1 MAGRPSTLGEE
12 QFLAVYGGIYEHSPW
27 VAQAVWDA
35 RPLPDTVDA
44 LHAAM
49 KAAVDAAPRER
60 RLALIRAHPDLAGR
74 AAVAGALS
82 TASTAEQAGAGLD
95 RCSPDEF
102 AAFQEL
108 NTAYKARFGFPFVIA
123 VRGLDRGGI
132 LDTFRRR
139 LANDADTEFDTAIEQ
154 IHTIARL
161 RLDALP

>member
-1 MAGRPSTLGEE
+1 MPHRPSTLTEE

-35 RPLPDTVDA
+35 RPLPDAVDA

-49 KAAVDAAPRER
+49 KAVVDAAPRER

-82 TASTAEQAGAGLD
+82 AASTAEQAGAGLD
-95 RCSPDEF
+95 RCSPDEV
-102 AAFQEL
+102 AAFREL
-108 NTAYKARFGFPFVIA
+108 NAAYKARFGFPFVIA
-123 VRGLDRGGI
+123 VRGLDRGDI
-132 LDTFRRR
+132 LDAFRRR

>member
-1 MAGRPSTLGEE
+1 MAGRPSTLSEE

-27 VAQAVWDA
+27 VAQAVWGA

-49 KAAVDAAPRER
+49 KAVVDAAPRER

-82 TASTAEQAGAGLD
+82 AASTAEQAGAGLD
-95 RCSPDEF
+95 QCSPDEV

-132 LDTFRRR
+132 LDAFRRR

>member
-1 MAGRPSTLGEE
+1 MAGRPSTLSEE

-27 VAQAVWDA
+27 VAHAVWDA

-74 AAVAGALS
+74 TAVAGALS
-82 TASTAEQAGAGLD
+82 AASTAEQASAGLD
-95 RCSPDEF
+95 RCSPDEV

-108 NTAYKARFGFPFVIA
+108 NAAYKARFGFPFVIA
-123 VRGLDRGGI
+123 VRGLDRGDI
-132 LDTFRRR
+132 LDAFRRR

>member
-1 MAGRPSTLGEE
+1 MQGTLSEE

-44 LHAAM
+44 LHTAM

-82 TASTAEQAGAGLD
+82 AASTAEQAGAGLD
-95 RCSPDEF
+95 RCSPDEV

-108 NTAYKARFGFPFVIA
+108 NAAYKARFGFPFVIA
-123 VRGLDRGGI
+123 VRGLDRGDI
-132 LDTFRRR
+132 LDAFRRR
-139 LANDADTEFDTAIEQ
+139 LANDADTEFDTAIGQ

>member
-1 MAGRPSTLGEE
+1 MAGRPSTLSEE

-27 VAQAVWDA
+27 VAQAVWDT
-35 RPLPDTVDA
+35 RPLPDAVDA

-49 KAAVDAAPRER
+49 KAVVDAAPRER

-82 TASTAEQAGAGLD
+82 AASTAEQASAGLD
-95 RCSPDEF
+95 RCSPDEV
-102 AAFQEL
+102 AAFQKL
-108 NTAYKARFGFPFVIA
+108 NAAYKARFGFPFVIA
-123 VRGLDRGGI
+123 VRGLDRGDI
-132 LDTFRRR
+132 LDAFRRR

>member
-1 MAGRPSTLGEE
+1 MQRTLSEE

-35 RPLPDTVDA
+35 RPLPDAVDA

-82 TASTAEQAGAGLD
+82 AASTAEQAGAGLD
-95 RCSPDEF
+95 RCSPDEV

-108 NTAYKARFGFPFVIA
+108 NAAYKARFGFPFVIA
-123 VRGLDRGGI
+123 VRGLDRGDI
-132 LDTFRRR
+132 LDAFRRR
-139 LANDADTEFDTAIEQ
+139 LANDADTEFDTAMEQ

>member
-1 MAGRPSTLGEE
+1 MAGRPSTLSEE

-35 RPLPDTVDA
+35 RPLPDAVDA

-82 TASTAEQAGAGLD
+82 AASTAEQAGAGLD
-95 RCSPDEF
+95 RCSPDEV

-108 NTAYKARFGFPFVIA
+108 NAAYKARFGFPFVIA
-123 VRGLDRGGI
+123 VRGLDRGDI
-132 LDTFRRR
+132 LDAFRRR

>member
-139 LANDADTEFDTAIEQ
+139 PANDADTEFDTAIEQ

>member
-1 MAGRPSTLGEE
+1 MAGRPSTLSEE

-35 RPLPDTVDA
+35 RPLPDAVDA

-82 TASTAEQAGAGLD
+82 AASTAEQASAGLD
-95 RCSPDEF
+95 RCSPDEV

-108 NTAYKARFGFPFVIA
+108 NAAYKARFGFPFVIA
-123 VRGLDRGGI
+123 VRGLDRGDI
-132 LDTFRRR
+132 LDAFRRR

>member
-1 MAGRPSTLGEE
+1 MQGRPNTLSED
-12 QFLAVYGGIYEHSPW
+12 QFLAVYGGIYEHSAW

-35 RPLPDTVDA
+35 GTLPDTADA

-49 KAAVDAAPRER
+49 QAAVDAAPRER

-82 TASTAEQAGAGLD
+82 AASTAEQAGAGLD
-95 RCSPDEF
+95 QCSPDEF

-108 NTAYKARFGFPFVIA
+108 NAAYKARFGFPFVIA
-123 VRGLDRGGI
+123 VRGLDRGDI
-132 LDTFRRR
+132 LDAFRRR

-154 IHTIARL
+154 IHKIARL

>member
-1 MAGRPSTLGEE
+1 MAGRPSTLSEE

-82 TASTAEQAGAGLD
+82 AASTAEQAGAGLD
-95 RCSPDEF
+95 RCSPDEV

-123 VRGLDRGGI
+123 VRGLDRGDI
-132 LDTFRRR
+132 LDAFHRR

>member
-1 MAGRPSTLGEE
+1 MAGRPSTLSEE

-35 RPLPDTVDA
+35 RPLPDAVDA

-82 TASTAEQAGAGLD
+82 AASTAEQAGAGLD
-95 RCSPDEF
+95 RCSPDEV
-102 AAFQEL
+102 AVFQEL
-108 NTAYKARFGFPFVIA
+108 NAAYKARFGFPFVIA
-123 VRGLDRGGI
+123 VRGLDRGDI
-132 LDTFRRR
+132 LDAFRRR

>member
-1 MAGRPSTLGEE
+1 MAGRPSTLSEE

-82 TASTAEQAGAGLD
+82 AASTAEQAGAGLN
-95 RCSPDEF
+95 RCSPDEV

-108 NTAYKARFGFPFVIA
+108 NAAYKARFGFPFVIA

-132 LDTFRRR
+132 LDAFYRR